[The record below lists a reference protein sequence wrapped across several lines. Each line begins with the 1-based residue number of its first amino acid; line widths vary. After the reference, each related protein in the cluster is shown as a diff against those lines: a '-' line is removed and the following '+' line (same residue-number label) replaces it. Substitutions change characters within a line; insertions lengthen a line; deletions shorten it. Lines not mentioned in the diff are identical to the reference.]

1 MRKIFKINPRDRKVY
16 LGKDLEAEGY
26 CSTGEIEGYPNNFTI
41 TLLKPGASLEQAIAS
56 LKSVIK
62 DMEGRKADSDKKAI
76 PVSASTTPVLTT
88 PVITHGSNL
97 NELRRYLKEG
107 RDVHK

>member
-1 MRKIFKINPRDRKVY
+1 MRKIFKINPKDRKIY

-41 TLLKPGASLEQAIAS
+41 TLLKPGASLEQAITS

-62 DMEGRKADSDKKAI
+62 DMEGRKADSYKKAI
-76 PVSASTTPVLTT
+76 PVSNIAS
-88 PVITHGSNL
+88 ITHGSNL
-97 NELRRYLKEG
+97 DELRRHLKEG
-107 RDVHK
+107 HDAHK

>member
-1 MRKIFKINPRDRKVY
+1 MRKIFKINPKDRKIY

-56 LKSVIK
+56 LKTVIK
-62 DMEGRKADSDKKAI
+62 DMEARKADSDKKAI
-76 PVSASTTPVLTT
+76 SASTTPAL
-88 PVITHGSNL
+88 THGNNL
-97 NELRRYLKEG
+97 NELRRHLKG
-107 RDVHK
+107 SHDVHK

>member
-1 MRKIFKINPRDRKVY
+1 MRKIFKINPKDRKIY

-56 LKSVIK
+56 LKTVIK
-62 DMEGRKADSDKKAI
+62 DMEARKADSDKKAI
-76 PVSASTTPVLTT
+76 PAPTTLS
-88 PVITHGSNL
+88 IAHGSNL
-97 NELRRYLKEG
+97 DDLRRHLKEG
-107 RDVHK
+107 HDAHK